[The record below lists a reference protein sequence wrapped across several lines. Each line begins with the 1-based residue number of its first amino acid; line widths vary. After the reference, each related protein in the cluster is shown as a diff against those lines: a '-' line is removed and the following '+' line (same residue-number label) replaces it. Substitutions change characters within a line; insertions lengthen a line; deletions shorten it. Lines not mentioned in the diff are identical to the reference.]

1 MQEGFQRG
9 DPALLSGNWNNL
21 SNASTFNWNLNNATS
36 NVNRNIGT
44 HLANFVKLS
53 LNLVRPCPLA
63 KHNNEKPCAG
73 RISGNLE
80 RSRPIQRT
88 VPV

>member
-1 MQEGFQRG
+1 MNVGFHQG
-9 DPALLSGNWNNL
+9 GTALLSGNWNNAA
-21 SNASTFNWNLNNATS
+21 NAGTFNWNLNNATS
-36 NVNRNIGT
+36 NVNRNIGSQ
-44 HLANFVKLS
+44 LANFVLS
-53 LNLVRPCPLA
+53 IKNLVKPCPLA